1 MARGVEFM
9 PLLEIFKPSL
19 RFLYNKVCIQITVF
33 LLGSPDQCD
42 SLIGQP
48 LQLLI
53 GKSLQRIRHGFQP
66 FRHVRILEH
75 GSHEVSFFFLCS
87 HFKIVQAVARLR
99 ILY

>member
-1 MARGVEFM
+1 MARGVEFV

-48 LQLLI
+48 LW
-53 GKSLQRIRHGFQP
+53 
-66 FRHVRILEH
+66 
-75 GSHEVSFFFLCS
+75 
-87 HFKIVQAVARLR
+87 
-99 ILY
+99 